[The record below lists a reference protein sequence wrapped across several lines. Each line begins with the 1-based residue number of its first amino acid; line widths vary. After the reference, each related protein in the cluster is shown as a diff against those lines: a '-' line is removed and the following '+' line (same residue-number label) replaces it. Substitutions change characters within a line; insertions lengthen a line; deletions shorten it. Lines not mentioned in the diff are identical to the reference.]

1 MSRCVSFSA
10 SILLTVTL
18 SVTAGASPF
27 EAHIRPLLQKYC
39 FDCHEGDQAEG
50 GITLEAYREADAK
63 TVDRAA
69 WQKVLRQLEGRAM
82 PPADA
87 EQPTPDDL
95 QSMIAWLKSEA
106 LQPDCSQG
114 ERPGRVT
121 IRRLN
126 REEYNNTVCDLLHV
140 SVRPADDFPSDDIGF
155 GFDTIGDVLTLP
167 PVLLERYID
176 AADAIARAAIAST
189 DIDVAS
195 TYTLPG
201 GVLSSNGDL
210 DREFTV
216 DSDGDYALRVSVWG
230 DQAGPEPPLM
240 TIAVDGKQKRKLKV
254 PNERSAPEEH
264 EIRIRLPTGKH
275 TVRITFH
282 NDFYDAK
289 AKKKKD
295 RNLHVGGVTIVGP
308 IGVLPTELPESHT
321 RFFTQP
327 IPIDADIHDQTDI
340 FTKLIRPLASRAFR
354 RRATEDEIEGLS
366 LVFFGARDRGET
378 VERATQMALAAM
390 LVSPS
395 FLFRIEASP
404 SPGTSRSL
412 DDFEIASRLSYF
424 LWSSMPDNDLFRAAV
439 RGELRSP
446 EQVVAQARRMLRD
459 PKAVALARNFGG
471 QWLGLRGLDEID
483 PNPTLFPNFD
493 TELRGAIRRETEL
506 FFEHVVREDRS
517 ILEFLDADYT
527 FVNERLAR
535 HYEIAGITG
544 DVFQKVSLDPRR
556 RGGLLGHASILTVT
570 SNPTRTSPVKRGKW
584 ILENLFAAPP
594 PEPPA
599 NVPELADDKS
609 DQLTGTLRQRMEQHR
624 SDPACATCHKL
635 MDPIGFGLENYDAI
649 GAWRTSD
656 GDTEIDASGELPDG
670 RGFRGPSELRSVL
683 AQRKDEF
690 RRCFIEKM
698 LTYGLGRGLEYY
710 DACAV
715 ERIAAVSA
723 AADDRISVVIAE
735 IVTSPAFRQIESG
748 GGKQ

>member
-1 MSRCVSFSA
+1 MSYLPAGATLITAIVLSA
-10 SILLTVTL
+10 AAV
-18 SVTAGASPF
+18 ASPF
-27 EAHIRPLLQKYC
+27 QSRVRPLLQQYC
-39 FDCHEGDQAEG
+39 FECHEGDQAEG
-50 GITLEAYREADAK
+50 GITLEAYRETDAK
-63 TVDRAA
+63 TVDRAV
-69 WQKVLRQLEGRAM
+69 WQKVLRQFEGRAM

-87 EQPTPDDL
+87 VQPTPNDF
-95 QSMIAWLKSEA
+95 QRIIAWLKNEA

-126 REEYNNTVCDLLHV
+126 REEYNNTVRDLLHV

-176 AADAIARAAIAST
+176 AADTAARAAIAST
-189 DIDVAS
+189 DIDVAPNDS
-195 TYTLPG
+195 LSG

-210 DREFTV
+210 DREFVV
-216 DSDGDYALRVSVWG
+216 DSDGDYAIRVSVWG
-230 DQAGPEPPLM
+230 DQAGAEPPLM

-254 PNERSAPEEH
+254 PNERSSPEEH
-264 EIRIRLPTGKH
+264 EIRIRLPAGKH

-308 IGVLPTELPESHT
+308 IGVLPTDLPESHIQ
-321 RFFTQP
+321 FFTQP
-327 IPIDADIHDQTDI
+327 IPGDADIHDQTDI
-340 FTKLIRPLASRAFR
+340 FAKLIRPLASRAFR
-354 RRATEDEIEGLS
+354 RRVTEGEIEGLT

-395 FLFRIEASP
+395 FLFRIETSPPPGAS
-404 SPGTSRSL
+404 RNL
-412 DDFEIASRLSYF
+412 NDFEIASRLSYF
-424 LWSSMPDNDLFRAAV
+424 LWSSMPYNDLFRAAV

-483 PNPTLFPNFD
+483 PDPQRFPTFD
-493 TELRGAIRRETEL
+493 AALRGAMRQETEF

-535 HYEIAGITG
+535 HYEISGITG
-544 DVFQKVSLDPRR
+544 EAFQKVSLDPRQ

-599 NVPELADDKS
+599 NVPELADGKS
-609 DQLTGTLRQRMEQHR
+609 GQLTGTLRQRMEQHR
-624 SDPACATCHKL
+624 ADPACATCHKL

-649 GAWRTSD
+649 GAWRTRD
-656 GDTEIDASGELPDG
+656 GDAAVDASGELPDG
-670 RGFRGPSELRSVL
+670 RGFHGPGELRSLL
-683 AQRKDEF
+683 AQRKDDF

-715 ERIAAVSA
+715 ERIAAASA

-735 IVTSPAFRQIESG
+735 IVSSPAFRQIESE
-748 GGKQ
+748 GGKP

>member
-1 MSRCVSFSA
+1 MSYLPAGATLITAIVLSA
-10 SILLTVTL
+10 AAV
-18 SVTAGASPF
+18 ASPF
-27 EAHIRPLLQKYC
+27 QSRVRPLLQQYC
-39 FDCHEGDQAEG
+39 FECHEGDQAEG
-50 GITLEAYREADAK
+50 GITLEAYRETDAK
-63 TVDRAA
+63 TVDRAV

-87 EQPTPDDL
+87 VQPTPNDF
-95 QSMIAWLKSEA
+95 QRIIAWLKNEA

-126 REEYNNTVCDLLHV
+126 REEYNNTVRDLLHV

-176 AADAIARAAIAST
+176 AADTAARAAIAST
-189 DIDVAS
+189 DIDVAPNDS
-195 TYTLPG
+195 LSG

-210 DREFTV
+210 DREFVV
-216 DSDGDYALRVSVWG
+216 DSDGDYAIRVSVWG
-230 DQAGPEPPLM
+230 DQAGAEPPLM

-254 PNERSAPEEH
+254 PNERSSPEEH
-264 EIRIRLPTGKH
+264 EIRIRLPAGKH

-308 IGVLPTELPESHT
+308 IGVLPTDLPESHIQ
-321 RFFTQP
+321 FFTQP
-327 IPIDADIHDQTDI
+327 IPGDADIHDQTDI
-340 FTKLIRPLASRAFR
+340 FAKLIRPLASRAFR
-354 RRATEDEIEGLS
+354 RRVTEGEIEGLT

-395 FLFRIEASP
+395 FLFRIETSPPPGAS
-404 SPGTSRSL
+404 RNL
-412 DDFEIASRLSYF
+412 NDFEIASRLSYF

-483 PNPTLFPNFD
+483 PDPQRFPTFD
-493 TELRGAIRRETEL
+493 AALRGAMRQETEF

-527 FVNERLAR
+527 FVNERLAL
-535 HYEIAGITG
+535 HYEISCITG
-544 DVFQKVSLDPRR
+544 EAFQKVSLDPRQ

-599 NVPELADDKS
+599 NVPELADGKS
-609 DQLTGTLRQRMEQHR
+609 GQLTGTLRQRMEQHR
-624 SDPACATCHKL
+624 ADPACATCHKL

-649 GAWRTSD
+649 GAWRTRD
-656 GDTEIDASGELPDG
+656 GDAVVDASGELPDG
-670 RGFRGPSELRSVL
+670 RGFQGPGELRSLL
-683 AQRKDEF
+683 AQRKDDF

-715 ERIAAVSA
+715 ERIAAASA
-723 AADDRISVVIAE
+723 AADDRISVMIAE
-735 IVTSPAFRQIESG
+735 IVSSPAFRQIESE
-748 GGKQ
+748 GGKP

>member
-1 MSRCVSFSA
+1 MSYLPAGATLITAIVLSA
-10 SILLTVTL
+10 AAV
-18 SVTAGASPF
+18 ASPF
-27 EAHIRPLLQKYC
+27 QSRVRPLLQQYC
-39 FDCHEGDQAEG
+39 FECHEGDQAEG
-50 GITLEAYREADAK
+50 GITLEAYRETDAK
-63 TVDRAA
+63 TVDRAV

-87 EQPTPDDL
+87 VQPTPNDF
-95 QSMIAWLKSEA
+95 QRIIAWLKNEA

-126 REEYNNTVCDLLHV
+126 REEYNNTVRDLLHV

-176 AADAIARAAIAST
+176 AADTAARAAIAST
-189 DIDVAS
+189 DIDVAPNDS
-195 TYTLPG
+195 LSG

-210 DREFTV
+210 DREFVV
-216 DSDGDYALRVSVWG
+216 DSDGDYAIRVSVWG
-230 DQAGPEPPLM
+230 DQAGAEPPLM

-254 PNERSAPEEH
+254 PNERSSPEEH
-264 EIRIRLPTGKH
+264 EIRIRLPAGKH

-308 IGVLPTELPESHT
+308 IGVLPTDLPESHIQ
-321 RFFTQP
+321 FFTQP
-327 IPIDADIHDQTDI
+327 IPGDADIHDQTDI
-340 FTKLIRPLASRAFR
+340 FAKLIRPLASRAFR
-354 RRATEDEIEGLS
+354 RRVTEGEIEGLT

-395 FLFRIEASP
+395 FLFRIETSPPPGAS
-404 SPGTSRSL
+404 RNL
-412 DDFEIASRLSYF
+412 NDFEIASRLSYF

-459 PKAVALARNFGG
+459 PKAVALASNFGG

-483 PNPTLFPNFD
+483 PDPQRFPTFD
-493 TELRGAIRRETEL
+493 AALRGAMRQETEF

-535 HYEIAGITG
+535 HYEISGITG
-544 DVFQKVSLDPRR
+544 EAFQKVSLDPRQ

-599 NVPELADDKS
+599 NVPELADGKS
-609 DQLTGTLRQRMEQHR
+609 GQLTGTLRQRMEQHR
-624 SDPACATCHKL
+624 ADPACATCHKL

-649 GAWRTSD
+649 GAWRTRD
-656 GDTEIDASGELPDG
+656 GDAAVDASGELPDG
-670 RGFRGPSELRSVL
+670 RGFQGPGELRSLL
-683 AQRKDEF
+683 AQRKDDF

-715 ERIAAVSA
+715 ERIAAASA
-723 AADDRISVVIAE
+723 AADDRISVMIAE
-735 IVTSPAFRQIESG
+735 IVSSPAFRQIESE
-748 GGKQ
+748 GGKP

>member
-1 MSRCVSFSA
+1 MSYLPAGATLITAIVLSA
-10 SILLTVTL
+10 AAV
-18 SVTAGASPF
+18 ASPF
-27 EAHIRPLLQKYC
+27 QSRVRPLLQQYC
-39 FDCHEGDQAEG
+39 FECHEGDQAEG
-50 GITLEAYREADAK
+50 GITLEAYRETDAK
-63 TVDRAA
+63 TVDRAV

-87 EQPTPDDL
+87 VQPTPNDF
-95 QSMIAWLKSEA
+95 QRIIAWLKNEA
-106 LQPDCSQG
+106 LQPDCYQG

-126 REEYNNTVCDLLHV
+126 REEYNNTVRDLLHV

-176 AADAIARAAIAST
+176 AADTAARAAIAST
-189 DIDVAS
+189 DIDVAPNDS
-195 TYTLPG
+195 LSG

-210 DREFTV
+210 DREFVV
-216 DSDGDYALRVSVWG
+216 DSDGDYAIRVSVWG
-230 DQAGPEPPLM
+230 DQAGAEPPLM

-254 PNERSAPEEH
+254 PNERSSPEEH
-264 EIRIRLPTGKH
+264 EIRIRLPAGKH

-308 IGVLPTELPESHT
+308 IGVLPTDLPESHIQ
-321 RFFTQP
+321 FFTQP
-327 IPIDADIHDQTDI
+327 IPGDADIHDQTDI
-340 FTKLIRPLASRAFR
+340 FAKLIRPLASRAFR
-354 RRATEDEIEGLS
+354 RRVTEGEIEGLT
-366 LVFFGARDRGET
+366 LVFFGASDRGET

-395 FLFRIEASP
+395 FLFRIETSPPPGAS
-404 SPGTSRSL
+404 RNL
-412 DDFEIASRLSYF
+412 NDFEIASRLSYF

-439 RGELRSP
+439 SGELRSP

-483 PNPTLFPNFD
+483 PDPQRFPTFD
-493 TELRGAIRRETEL
+493 AALRGAMRQETEF

-535 HYEIAGITG
+535 HYEISGITG
-544 DVFQKVSLDPRR
+544 EAFQKVSLDPRQ

-599 NVPELADDKS
+599 NVPELADGKS
-609 DQLTGTLRQRMEQHR
+609 GQLTGTLRQRMEQHR
-624 SDPACATCHKL
+624 ADPACATCHKL

-649 GAWRTSD
+649 GAWRTRD
-656 GDTEIDASGELPDG
+656 GDAAVDASGELPDG
-670 RGFRGPSELRSVL
+670 RGFQGPGELRSLL
-683 AQRKDEF
+683 AQRKDDF

-715 ERIAAVSA
+715 ERIAAASA

-735 IVTSPAFRQIESG
+735 IVSSPAFRQIESE
-748 GGKQ
+748 GGKP

>member
-1 MSRCVSFSA
+1 MSYLPAGATLITAIVLSA
-10 SILLTVTL
+10 AAV
-18 SVTAGASPF
+18 ASPF
-27 EAHIRPLLQKYC
+27 QSRVRPLLQQYC
-39 FDCHEGDQAEG
+39 FECHEGDQAEG
-50 GITLEAYREADAK
+50 GITLEAYRETDAK
-63 TVDRAA
+63 TVDRAV

-87 EQPTPDDL
+87 VQPTPNDF
-95 QSMIAWLKSEA
+95 QRIIAWLKNEA

-126 REEYNNTVCDLLHV
+126 REEYNNTVRDLLHV

-176 AADAIARAAIAST
+176 AADTAARAAIAST
-189 DIDVAS
+189 DIDVAPNDYLS
-195 TYTLPG
+195 G

-210 DREFTV
+210 DREFVV
-216 DSDGDYALRVSVWG
+216 DSDGDYAIRVSVWG
-230 DQAGPEPPLM
+230 DQAGAEPPLM

-254 PNERSAPEEH
+254 PNERSSPEEH
-264 EIRIRLPTGKH
+264 EIRIRLPAGKH

-308 IGVLPTELPESHT
+308 IGVLPTDLPESHIQ
-321 RFFTQP
+321 FFTQP
-327 IPIDADIHDQTDI
+327 IPGDADIHDQTDI
-340 FTKLIRPLASRAFR
+340 FAKLIRPLASRAFR
-354 RRATEDEIEGLS
+354 RRVTEGEIEGLT

-395 FLFRIEASP
+395 FLFRIETSPPPGAS
-404 SPGTSRSL
+404 RNL
-412 DDFEIASRLSYF
+412 NDFEIASRLSYF

-483 PNPTLFPNFD
+483 PDPQRFPTFD
-493 TELRGAIRRETEL
+493 AALRGAMRQETEF

-535 HYEIAGITG
+535 HYEISGITG
-544 DVFQKVSLDPRR
+544 EAFQKVSLDPRQ

-599 NVPELADDKS
+599 NVPELADGKS
-609 DQLTGTLRQRMEQHR
+609 GQLTGTLRQRMEQHR
-624 SDPACATCHKL
+624 ADPACATCHKL

-649 GAWRTSD
+649 GAWRTRD
-656 GDTEIDASGELPDG
+656 GDAVVDASGELPDG
-670 RGFRGPSELRSVL
+670 RGFQGPGELRSLL
-683 AQRKDEF
+683 AQRKDDF

-715 ERIAAVSA
+715 ERIAAASA
-723 AADDRISVVIAE
+723 AADDRISVMIAE
-735 IVTSPAFRQIESG
+735 IVSSPAFRQIESE
-748 GGKQ
+748 GGKP

>member
-1 MSRCVSFSA
+1 MSYLPAGATLITAIVLSA
-10 SILLTVTL
+10 AAV
-18 SVTAGASPF
+18 ASPF
-27 EAHIRPLLQKYC
+27 QSRVRPLLQQYC
-39 FDCHEGDQAEG
+39 FECHEGDQAEG
-50 GITLEAYREADAK
+50 GITLEAYRETDAK
-63 TVDRAA
+63 TVDRAV

-87 EQPTPDDL
+87 VQPTPNDF
-95 QSMIAWLKSEA
+95 QRIIAWLKNEA

-126 REEYNNTVCDLLHV
+126 REEYNNTVRDLLHV

-176 AADAIARAAIAST
+176 AADTAARAAIAST
-189 DIDVAS
+189 DIDVAPNDS
-195 TYTLPG
+195 LSG

-210 DREFTV
+210 DREFVV
-216 DSDGDYALRVSVWG
+216 DSDGDYAIRVSVWG
-230 DQAGPEPPLM
+230 DQAGAEPPLM

-254 PNERSAPEEH
+254 PNERSSPEEH
-264 EIRIRLPTGKH
+264 EIRIRLPAGKH

-308 IGVLPTELPESHT
+308 IGVLPTDLPESHIQ
-321 RFFTQP
+321 FFTQP
-327 IPIDADIHDQTDI
+327 IPGDADIHDQTDI
-340 FTKLIRPLASRAFR
+340 FAKLIRPLASRAFR
-354 RRATEDEIEGLS
+354 RRVTEGEIEGLT

-378 VERATQMALAAM
+378 VEWATQMALAAM

-395 FLFRIEASP
+395 FLFRIETSPPPGAS
-404 SPGTSRSL
+404 RNL
-412 DDFEIASRLSYF
+412 NDFEIASRLSYF

-483 PNPTLFPNFD
+483 PDPQRFPTFD
-493 TELRGAIRRETEL
+493 AALRGAMRQETEF

-535 HYEIAGITG
+535 HYEISGITG
-544 DVFQKVSLDPRR
+544 EAFQKVSLDPRQ

-599 NVPELADDKS
+599 NVPELADGKS
-609 DQLTGTLRQRMEQHR
+609 GQLTGTLRQRMEQHR
-624 SDPACATCHKL
+624 ADPACATCHKL

-649 GAWRTSD
+649 GAWRTRD
-656 GDTEIDASGELPDG
+656 GDAAVDASGELPDG
-670 RGFRGPSELRSVL
+670 RGFQGPGELRSLL
-683 AQRKDEF
+683 AQRKDDF

-715 ERIAAVSA
+715 ERIAAASA

-735 IVTSPAFRQIESG
+735 IVSSPAFRQIESE
-748 GGKQ
+748 GGKP